1 MGIQITNMLILSL
14 SMIVYTNTHRKS
26 LLALILLPL
35 CLLELRTKIA
45 DLLLQPLEGVIACT
59 THVLRFLL
67 LETFKL
73 VSKTLD
79 LRLVTSSTRFF
90 QLQLCFKLLHLLRI
104 DVTYLSRKYYLFVLI
119 SHTLSSLASYRYLS
133 TPVSSSVTLDSSSS
147 I

>member
-26 LLALILLPL
+26 LLLALILLPPL

-45 DLLLQPLEGVIACT
+45 DLLLQPLEGVART

-79 LRLVTSSTRFF
+79 LRLVTSSTQFF
-90 QLQLCFKLLHLLRI
+90 QLQL
-104 DVTYLSRKYYLFVLI
+104 LFQAPSPIENRCNILV
-119 SHTLSSLASYRYLS
+119 
-133 TPVSSSVTLDSSSS
+133 
-147 I
+147 

>member
-26 LLALILLPL
+26 LLLALILLPPL

-45 DLLLQPLEGVIACT
+45 DLLLQPLEGVVART
-59 THVLRFLL
+59 AHVLRFLL

-90 QLQLCFKLLHLLRI
+90 QLQL
-104 DVTYLSRKYYLFVLI
+104 LFQAPSPIENRCNILV
-119 SHTLSSLASYRYLS
+119 
-133 TPVSSSVTLDSSSS
+133 
-147 I
+147 